1 MDKIT
6 IRKKY
11 IDYVLDK
18 GEKPKSVHAFA
29 KTMKMGESDFYNY
42 YASFESIEKDVW
54 KSLFTET
61 LEQLESDET
70 YRGYPSKDKLLAFYY
85 LWISKLRENRSYILT
100 FKNDHIKSIPM
111 NATGLDDFKKLFVKY
126 AEVLVNEGI
135 EAKEIS
141 ERKFI
146 SDKYTYGFWLQTMF
160 VLNYW
165 VNDSSDN
172 FEMTDAAIEKAVNLG
187 FKLIGDN
194 ALDSVID
201 FGKFIL
207 QRAV

>member
-1 MDKIT
+1 MEKIA

-29 KTMKMGESDFYNY
+29 KTLKMNESDFYNF
-42 YASFESIEKDVW
+42 YASFEAIEKDVW
-54 KSLFTET
+54 KSLFVET
-61 LEQLESDET
+61 LEQLEADET
-70 YRGYPSKDKLLAFYY
+70 YLTYAAKDKLLAFYY

-100 FKNDHIKSIPM
+100 FRNENLRSIPM
-111 NATGLDDFKKLFVKY
+111 NAKGLDEFKNLFIKY
-126 AEVLVNEGI
+126 AEQLVNEGI
-135 EAKEIS
+135 DAKEIT

-172 FEMTDAAIEKAVNLG
+172 FEMTDAAVEKAVNLC
-187 FKLIGDN
+187 FKLIGDS

-201 FGKFIL
+201 FGKFML
-207 QRAV
+207 QKAM

>member
-1 MDKIT
+1 MEKIT

-18 GEKPKSVHAFA
+18 GEKPKTVYSFA
-29 KTMKMGESDFYNY
+29 KSIKMTESDFYNY
-42 YASFESIEKDVW
+42 YASFEAIEKDVW

-61 LEQLESDET
+61 LEQLEGDDT
-70 YRGYPSKDKLLAFYY
+70 YRGYSSRDKLLAFYY

-100 FKNDHIKSIPM
+100 FKNEHLKAIPM
-111 NATGLDDFKKLFVKY
+111 NATGLDEFKKLFVKY
-126 AEVLVNEGI
+126 AEQLVNEGI
-135 EAKEIS
+135 ESKEIA
-141 ERKFI
+141 ERKFL

-207 QRAV
+207 QKAV